1 MLIATRKLD
10 GSGNNPTLSVE
21 DETELTIE
29 GMLTFLDPPK
39 ESAGKAIAALRD
51 NGVAVKVLTGDNPVV
66 TARICL
72 EVGIDTHDILTGTQV
87 EAMSDAELASEVEKR
102 AVFAR
107 LTPLQKT
114 RILQAL
120 QKNGHTVGF
129 LGDGINDA
137 PALRDADVGIS
148 VDSAADIAKESSDII
163 LLEKDLMVLEEGV
176 IKGRETFG
184 NIIKYLNMTASSNF
198 GNVFSVLVASAF
210 IPFLRWLAIHLL
222 IQNLMYDISQLSLPW
237 DKMDK
242 EFLRKPRKW
251 DAKNIG
257 RFYAMDWP
265 NVFYFRYHNLCADVV
280 RLCG

>member
-87 EAMSDAELASEVEKR
+87 EAMSGWPNWRSEVEKR

-120 QKNGHTVGF
+120 QKKWSYRWFSWGW
-129 LGDGINDA
+129 DQRRA
-137 PALRDADVGIS
+137 R
-148 VDSAADIAKESSDII
+148 
-163 LLEKDLMVLEEGV
+163 
-176 IKGRETFG
+176 
-184 NIIKYLNMTASSNF
+184 AS
-198 GNVFSVLVASAF
+198 
-210 IPFLRWLAIHLL
+210 
-222 IQNLMYDISQLSLPW
+222 
-237 DKMDK
+237 
-242 EFLRKPRKW
+242 
-251 DAKNIG
+251 
-257 RFYAMDWP
+257 
-265 NVFYFRYHNLCADVV
+265 
-280 RLCG
+280 

>member
-1 MLIATRKLD
+1 
-10 GSGNNPTLSVE
+10 
-21 DETELTIE
+21 
-29 GMLTFLDPPK
+29 
-39 ESAGKAIAALRD
+39 
-51 NGVAVKVLTGDNPVV
+51 
-66 TARICL
+66 
-72 EVGIDTHDILTGTQV
+72 LTGTQV
-87 EAMSDAELASEVEKR
+87 EAMSDAELAPEVEKR

-210 IPFLRWLAIHLL
+210 IPFLPMLAIHLL
-222 IQNLMYDISQLSLPW
+222 IQNL
-237 DKMDK
+237 
-242 EFLRKPRKW
+242 
-251 DAKNIG
+251 
-257 RFYAMDWP
+257 
-265 NVFYFRYHNLCADVV
+265 
-280 RLCG
+280 

>member
-1 MLIATRKLD
+1 
-10 GSGNNPTLSVE
+10 
-21 DETELTIE
+21 
-29 GMLTFLDPPK
+29 
-39 ESAGKAIAALRD
+39 
-51 NGVAVKVLTGDNPVV
+51 
-66 TARICL
+66 
-72 EVGIDTHDILTGTQV
+72 
-87 EAMSDAELASEVEKR
+87 MSDAELASEVEKR

-210 IPFLRWLAIHLL
+210 IPFLPMLAIHLL

-242 EFLRKPRKW
+242 EFP
-251 DAKNIG
+251 A
-257 RFYAMDWP
+257 
-265 NVFYFRYHNLCADVV
+265 
-280 RLCG
+280 

>member
-1 MLIATRKLD
+1 ATRKLD

-120 QKNGHTVGF
+120 QRNGHTVGF

-210 IPFLRWLAIHLL
+210 IPFLPMLAIHLL
-222 IQNLMYDISQLSLPW
+222 IQNL
-237 DKMDK
+237 
-242 EFLRKPRKW
+242 
-251 DAKNIG
+251 
-257 RFYAMDWP
+257 
-265 NVFYFRYHNLCADVV
+265 
-280 RLCG
+280 